1 MTVLLTPLPQGR
13 NAAQKALSQGCNCV
27 TAGSIPET
35 PRRKAKRA
43 WQASRSARSKI
54 YSQGSESTAKR
65 KAFVPLLT
73 VFRREKA
80 AETRLCRVRD
90 IVFRGEKPNGRKIL
104 LSAFAAAG
112 ERGQIRSPGR
122 SGEILS
128 LPAPRETQRICRR
141 ILRIR
146 KHFFRQTDKR
156 IAKFIPK
163 EGLIYEKGDHQR
175 KSERVSA

>member
-1 MTVLLTPLPQGR
+1 MRRRKPYRRAV
-13 NAAQKALSQGCNCV
+13 NCV

-65 KAFVPLLT
+65 RAFVSLLP
-73 VFRREKA
+73 VFRWGKA

-112 ERGQIRSPGR
+112 DRVKSDRPAGRERSVLFRRHGKLNESAAVFCGSEINFSANGQ
-122 SGEILS
+122 
-128 LPAPRETQRICRR
+128 TH
-141 ILRIR
+141 R
-146 KHFFRQTDKR
+146 KIH
-156 IAKFIPK
+156 P
-163 EGLIYEKGDHQR
+163 EGGSYI
-175 KSERVSA
+175 